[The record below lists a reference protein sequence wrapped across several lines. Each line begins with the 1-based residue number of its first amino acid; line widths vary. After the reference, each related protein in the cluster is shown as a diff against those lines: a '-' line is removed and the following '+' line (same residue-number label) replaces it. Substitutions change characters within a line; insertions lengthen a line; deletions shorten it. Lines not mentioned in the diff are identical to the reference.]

1 MPAIIPHA
9 HARHAFPAVVVAD
22 GDARKK
28 QTQPERRRPADYAA
42 PRRAMIE
49 SVSSFIIP
57 VRGERVI
64 LAADLAAL
72 YGVPPRRLN
81 EQVRRNAARF
91 PEDFAFALSK
101 IEFARLRRAGVVG
114 TDGRTALRSQNA
126 ILKRGQHAKYPPL
139 AFTEHGAIMA
149 ANVLNSP
156 EAIAMGVY
164 VVRAFVQLRRKL
176 ATDAEVLKRLA
187 EIDRTL
193 IGQDEALKILWR
205 KLQPLLA
212 PPPEPPRRR
221 IGFHAGDQGA

>member
-1 MPAIIPHA
+1 
-9 HARHAFPAVVVAD
+9 
-22 GDARKK
+22 
-28 QTQPERRRPADYAA
+28 
-42 PRRAMIE
+42 MIE
-49 SVSSFIIP
+49 NVSSFIIP
-57 VRGERVI
+57 LRGERVI

-72 YGVPPRRLN
+72 YAVTARRLN

-91 PEDFAFALSK
+91 PDDFVFALTK

-126 ILKRGQHAKYPPL
+126 TLKRGQHAKYPPL

-164 VVRAFVQLRRKL
+164 VVRAFVRLRRKL

-193 IGQDEALKILWR
+193 IGHDEALKILWR

-221 IGFHAGDQGA
+221 IGFHTSDSGA